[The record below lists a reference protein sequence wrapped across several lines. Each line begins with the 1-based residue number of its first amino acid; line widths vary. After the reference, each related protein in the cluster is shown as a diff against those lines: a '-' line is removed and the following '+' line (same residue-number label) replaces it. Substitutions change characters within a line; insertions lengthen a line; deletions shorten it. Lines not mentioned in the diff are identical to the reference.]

1 MASRKLD
8 LITERVNEQ
17 NELDA
22 KQLLKETQINTRIV
36 DILNKNREELH
47 IKTELR
53 ERRLQDG
60 RIKNELM
67 RLDKVKTP
75 KAHRGNTVDRKM
87 NTYLSQNYLINP
99 KNKDNIFNYIDNL
112 NYVLD
117 KHNEYRYNYH
127 KTMLDNMNFYNFYK
141 DRYYANIY
149 DKFYNKNNDKK
160 WMYNDIIFFLNRAV
174 NDELKEDK
182 DYKEANKL
190 DRYNDYL
197 KNKKNDHECY
207 FQNFMNKH
215 IDAKT
220 KYNDYYLDKDEL
232 LIKNVNDV
240 REGKID
246 EKYNEQDMDYYHKII
261 INKDELNKRH
271 KIEENKKKKRDSKL
285 KIMEDERRKRMQKIL
300 EKENNKFRDAN
311 KKEDIYQINRKNA
324 QIETVKDKEYVEN
337 KAREVELRN
346 DRIYKNQTV
355 YKKGI
360 YEMPYN
366 NFL

>member
-197 KNKKNDHECY
+197 KNKKNDHVCY

-220 KYNDYYLDKDEL
+220 KYNDYYLD
-232 LIKNVNDV
+232 
-240 REGKID
+240 
-246 EKYNEQDMDYYHKII
+246 
-261 INKDELNKRH
+261 KDELNKRH

-300 EKENNKFRDAN
+300 EKENNEFRDAN